1 MSHGNKILILK
12 VKNSYKFLL
21 AKVAIISLNMKRIKR
36 KFTAAANDL
45 RSPTLKGFRVQ
56 YNKYKRVKDR

>member
-21 AKVAIISLNMKRIKR
+21 AKVAIISLNMKIIKW
-36 KFTAAANDL
+36 KVTAAANDL
-45 RSPTLKGFRVQ
+45 RSPT
-56 YNKYKRVKDR
+56 